1 MDAALLFRPNL
12 SSGLPVYLQLV
23 GQVRRGLETGALRPG
38 EALPGI
44 RPVAEALV
52 VHPAAVARAYRE
64 LEELRLAVRIG
75 GVLQASAPEAAG
87 PRSESAGSR
96 AGDSRHAEARPDLVD
111 RDVRARELEAAGE
124 VQQCLLPQ
132 SAARLAGLDCKGVSR
147 AARGVTG
154 DYYDFIPLPDQRVA
168 IVLGDVCGKGVPA
181 AILMAALRGYLHGAT
196 VERQTDPCELVRA
209 MNRHLYK
216 SAPASRFAT
225 LFYGVYDASTR
236 TLEYVTAGH
245 HPPILL
251 RVDADGTQCL
261 RFDQGGLALGMM
273 PDAEYV
279 SARALLKSGDLLVA
293 YSDGITEAMNVEGDE
308 WGEDRFI
315 EALEAAG
322 PATVRTVADQVLAAA
337 ADFTRGTA
345 QHDDMTLVVVRV
357 M

>member
-12 SSGLPVYLQLV
+12 SSGMPVYLQLV
-23 GQVRRGLETGALRPG
+23 GQVKRGIETGALRPG

-52 VHPAAVARAYRE
+52 VHPTAVVRAYRE

-75 GVLQASAPEAAG
+75 GVLQASPPE
-87 PRSESAGSR
+87 AGSR
-96 AGDSRHAEARPDLVD
+96 FKSAHPLAGDSRQAEAHPDPLD
-111 RDVRARELEAAGE
+111 RDARARELESAGE

-132 SAARLAGLDCKGVSR
+132 SATRLAGLDCTGLSR

-154 DYYDFIPLPDQRVA
+154 DYYDFIPLSETRVA
-168 IVLGDVCGKGVPA
+168 IVLGDVCGKGIPA

-196 VERQTDPCELVRA
+196 VERQSDPCALVRA
-209 MNRHLYK
+209 INRHLCK

-245 HPPILL
+245 HPPVLL
-251 RVDADGTQCL
+251 RAADGTQCRRL
-261 RFDQGGLALGMM
+261 RHGGLAIGMM

-279 SARALLKSGDLLVA
+279 SARVELKSDDVLVA
-293 YSDGITEAMNVEGDE
+293 FSDGITEAMNADGDE

-315 EALEAAG
+315 GALEEAR
-322 PATVRTVADQVLAAA
+322 PATVRSIADQVLAAA
-337 ADFTRGTA
+337 ADFTRGTP